1 MISAAIGVALA
12 VAFLPVA
19 ALTGWLSDLH
29 H

>member
-12 VAFLPVA
+12 IAFLTAA
-19 ALTGWLSDLH
+19 ALSGWLSDLH